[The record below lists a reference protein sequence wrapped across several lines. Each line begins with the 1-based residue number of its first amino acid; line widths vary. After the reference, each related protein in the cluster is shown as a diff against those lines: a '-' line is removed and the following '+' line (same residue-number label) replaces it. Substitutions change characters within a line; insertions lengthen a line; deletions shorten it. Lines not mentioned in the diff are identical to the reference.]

1 MSNRRGFFV
10 AIDGPSGIGKSTVTG
25 LLADRLKARGLPVLA
40 TKEPTASPL
49 GNLARFGTD
58 DHHGLALACLVA
70 ADRYQHLEQEIRPAL
85 RAGHLVLCDR
95 YIASSLVL
103 QRLDGVSVDF
113 LWQINEYA
121 DRPDLY
127 VILRGDAVCARA
139 RAEKR
144 GLYSRFHRGGQAAG
158 QAELVLYETAAA
170 ELRERGFEVVTHDIG
185 SQVVADVAKTLA
197 TDVLTRMADQA
208 DNARAART
216 NES

>member
-1 MSNRRGFFV
+1 MNHRRGFFV

-25 LLADRLKARGLPVLA
+25 LLADRLEARGLPVLA

-85 RAGHLVLCDR
+85 QAGRLVLCDR

-113 LWQINEYA
+113 LWRINEYA

-127 VILRGDAVCARA
+127 VILRGDAVCARE

-144 GLYSRFHRGGQAAG
+144 GLYSRFHRGGRAAG

-170 ELRERGFEVVTHDIG
+170 ELRQRGFEVVTHDIG

-197 TDVLTRMADQA
+197 TAILTRMADQV
-208 DNARAART
+208 DV
-216 NES
+216 